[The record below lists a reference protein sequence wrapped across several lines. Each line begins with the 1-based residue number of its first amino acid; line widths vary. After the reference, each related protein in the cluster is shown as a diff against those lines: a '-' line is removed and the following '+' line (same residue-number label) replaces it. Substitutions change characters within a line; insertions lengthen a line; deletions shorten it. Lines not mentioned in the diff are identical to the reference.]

1 MHYIKSDRILVLSF
15 PGHFMSFDILSEIQE
30 QVILLLRKHK
40 NDKSASRSYLS
51 FYGLIMLKCV
61 LSLDRINQ

>member
-15 PGHFMSFDILSEIQE
+15 PGHFMSFDILGEIQE

-40 NDKSASRSYLS
+40 NDKSTSR
-51 FYGLIMLKCV
+51 
-61 LSLDRINQ
+61 